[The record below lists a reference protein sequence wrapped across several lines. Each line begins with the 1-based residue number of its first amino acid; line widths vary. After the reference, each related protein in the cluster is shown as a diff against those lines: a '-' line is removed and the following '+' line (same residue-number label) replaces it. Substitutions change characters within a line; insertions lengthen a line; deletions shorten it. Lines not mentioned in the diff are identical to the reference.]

1 MDAEKLPPASGSRA
15 VAAPTARTSTEVL
28 AATIELLRCEFMP
41 QASAKRQRLYGKVL
55 RVLGALQRRAARA
68 SGAALLRTP
77 HIEQDEML
85 DSRAWGL
92 LLRRRREE
100 ADLTRAQ
107 LAALAGIADSTIRNI
122 ETGRHAPTRTIVLRL
137 QAVPALKLPALSG
150 EPAPTEGFT
159 VSQGFQSHCWLAPDL
174 DPIEQ
179 SRELARMLQGRG
191 GRLDP
196 ALLFLDP
203 AGAAAWCAL
212 TSTGAHTRAHASL
225 PLSAVASA
233 VFQRLAGSSIDVLGL
248 GAGEA
253 TAEVGLL
260 QALGA
265 TGTPVLRL
273 LLLDSSPALLAAG
286 FRRVSTAL
294 VSLRGTSCVALL
306 GDLRSLPS
314 YAPLFDTPRCRL
326 VCLFGD
332 TFSTLESEAT
342 FIRHGLDVLSPGD
355 LLLLEVPLALTVPND
370 EPHLQPEALATPT
383 ETPFVE
389 FLLGPL
395 LRSGVRPRDVQ
406 LSAAL
411 DSTACLIPG
420 SYAVEYQA
428 LVRTPNR
435 QPRRFSLYHAKRYE
449 PERLAESLTRMGWD
463 LVERWPFGEPHSA
476 RALLLLQKRV

>member
-1 MDAEKLPPASGSRA
+1 MDAEKLQLPTSGSRA
-15 VAAPTARTSTEVL
+15 VAALTARTSTEVL
-28 AATIELLRCEFMP
+28 AATIDLLRCEFMP

-55 RVLGALQRRAARA
+55 RVLSGLQSRATRA
-68 SGAALLRTP
+68 SGAAPISAP
-77 HIEQDEML
+77 HTTQDEAL
-85 DSRAWGL
+85 DPRAWGL

-107 LAALAGIADSTIRNI
+107 LAALAGVADSTIRNI

-137 QAVPALKLPALSG
+137 QAVPALKLPALAG

-159 VSQGFQSHCWLAPDL
+159 VSQEYPGHCWLAPDL

-212 TSTGAHTRAHASL
+212 ASAGAHTSL
-225 PLSAVASA
+225 PSTGVAS
-233 VFQRLAGSSIDVLGL
+233 VVSNRLAGAPVDVLSL
-248 GAGEA
+248 GSGEA

-273 LLLDSSPALLAAG
+273 LLLDSSPALLAVG
-286 FRRVSTAL
+286 FRRISTAL
-294 VSLRGTSCVALL
+294 VSLRGTSCVAVL
-306 GDLRSLPS
+306 GDLRRLPS
-314 YAPLFDTPRCRL
+314 YAPLFDAPRCRL

-355 LLLLEVPLALTVPND
+355 LLLLEVPLTLAVPQD
-370 EPHLQPEALATPT
+370 EPHLQPEALATPA

-395 LRSGVRPRDVQ
+395 LRSGVRPRDAQ
-406 LSAAL
+406 LSAVL
-411 DSTACLIPG
+411 DTTACLIPG

-449 PERLAESLTRMGWD
+449 LERLAESLTRMGWN
-463 LVERWPFGEPHSA
+463 LVERWSFGEPHSP
-476 RALLLLQKRV
+476 RALLLLQKRA

>member
-1 MDAEKLPPASGSRA
+1 MDAETSLCPASGSNA
-15 VAAPTARTSTEVL
+15 VVAARTPAEVL
-28 AATIELLRCEFMP
+28 AAAIELLRCEFLP
-41 QASAKRQRLYGKVL
+41 RASAKRQRLYDKVL
-55 RVLGALQRRAARA
+55 RVLSGLQRRATRA
-68 SGAALLRTP
+68 SGAALLRAP
-77 HIEQDEML
+77 HTAQDEEL
-85 DSRAWGL
+85 DPRAWGL

-107 LAALAGIADSTIRNI
+107 LAALAGVADSTIRNV

-137 QAVPALKLPALSG
+137 QAVPALKLPVLSN
-150 EPAPTEGFT
+150 EPPPMKGFT
-159 VSQGFQSHCWLAPDL
+159 APQEFQGHCWLAPDF

-179 SRELARMLQGRG
+179 SRELARVLRGHG

-212 TSTGAHTRAHASL
+212 TSAGAHTSL
-225 PLSAVASA
+225 PLTAVASE
-233 VFQRLAGSSIDVLGL
+233 VSERLAGSPTDVLSL
-248 GAGEA
+248 GAGES
-253 TAEVGLL
+253 TAEVGLM
-260 QALGA
+260 QALYA
-265 TGTPVLRL
+265 TGTPALRL
-273 LLLDSSPALLAAG
+273 LLLDVSPALLAAG
-286 FRRVSTAL
+286 FRRVSSAL
-294 VSLRGTSCVALL
+294 AGLRGASCVAVL
-306 GDLRSLPS
+306 GDLRRLPS
-314 YAPLFDTPRCRL
+314 YAPLLDAPRRRL

-342 FIRHGLDVLSPGD
+342 FICHSLGVLSTGD
-355 LLLLEVPLALTVPND
+355 LLLLEVPLALAVPQN
-370 EPHLQPEALATPT
+370 EPHLQPEALVAPT

-411 DSTACLIPG
+411 DTTACLIPG

-463 LVERWPFGEPHSA
+463 LVERWPFGEPHSP
-476 RALLLLQKRV
+476 RALLLLQKRA